1 VTTLLAEKRLHF
13 LASPAQPAVFAFMK
27 DLADGAQKS
36 DILQAHNVTIT
47 VGTEPIRGLNLQ
59 VVKDLNDPDYL
70 CSDGQHI
77 IQHLTLA
84 NFADVN
90 TTTGDYHWRIKAD
103 DLLKDKKFHM
113 TLAQLMIKR
122 EVITRQL
129 RLPTPE
135 KITAAARFRY
145 IVINKASST
154 TQTLIQATRLTV
166 TPMGQLSFESTTFA
180 ADARGVTGS
189 ELSRLAW
196 QIWQAAGSRTSQ
208 LLGALQSTT
217 QVFLIYNTEL
227 TTLPDGN
234 HLRKELLAA
243 DGNNRIYQNDLIE
256 AAKGMTLTNAKQAQ
270 DHGRLMAELSRLNQ
284 STLKVKEVNLQ
295 LTLGRRLKVIQAL
308 NDLLHERN
316 GIWLYSPVRQRRFAK
331 YWIGTYGM
339 GLLEIRGQ
347 SYYFVG
353 NHQLVKDQLAKAIPL
368 KCIEVLD
375 SRQPQED
382 IRHMFQTYESL
393 LQVFFVRLNQYTV
406 IPFPFKYIREY
417 HDLLKHQEKGKAVSK
432 FG

>member
-1 VTTLLAEKRLHF
+1 
-13 LASPAQPAVFAFMK
+13 
-27 DLADGAQKS
+27 
-36 DILQAHNVTIT
+36 
-47 VGTEPIRGLNLQ
+47 
-59 VVKDLNDPDYL
+59 
-70 CSDGQHI
+70 
-77 IQHLTLA
+77 
-84 NFADVN
+84 
-90 TTTGDYHWRIKAD
+90 
-103 DLLKDKKFHM
+103 
-113 TLAQLMIKR
+113 
-122 EVITRQL
+122 
-129 RLPTPE
+129 
-135 KITAAARFRY
+135 
-145 IVINKASST
+145 VINKASST